1 MGIYYKD
8 STGKVHNFSSSLPI
22 ASKNGLGVIQV
33 GENLEITEEGILNAQ
48 ATSNVHYG
56 TTEPTDDGIVMWIN
70 PEGDEDEVYLTT
82 TNTVEYTPTGDY
94 NPATKKY
101 VDEKVTTID
110 TSKDWNQNDETAT
123 DYIENRTHYVVGST
137 TQEETIFENI
147 SLTNKTGFSSAE
159 NGHTSLDSEA
169 NYIVTWDGVD
179 YPCKAQ
185 VITRQ
190 SAYGTTTRIMFGNLS
205 LWNSGEDYPD
215 TGEPFLIMGR
225 EAD

>member
-82 TNTVEYTPTGDY
+82 TNTVEYEPTGDY

-101 VDEKVTTID
+101 VDDNKITKTSQLTNDSNFAVDANYVHTDNNYTTIE
-110 TSKDWNQNDETAT
+110 KEKLAT
-123 DYIENRTHYVVGST
+123 LENVVNT
-137 TQEETIFENI
+137 MFVDLQPVEEI
-147 SLTNKTGFSSAE
+147 
-159 NGHTSLDSEA
+159 
-169 NYIVTWDGVD
+169 
-179 YPCKAQ
+179 Q
-185 VITRQ
+185 
-190 SAYGTTTRIMFGNLS
+190 
-205 LWNSGEDYPD
+205 
-215 TGEPFLIMGR
+215 
-225 EAD
+225 